1 MSILSRWQRA
11 QIGTKLMWLTAFGAV
26 AIIVC
31 WLLAIGSMRMRDVED
46 EAHRLSVSEMTSL
59 ESFIV
64 NAMAKRPDDPES
76 IGVQVFN
83 NWFVSR
89 NQHFA
94 GKVWSV
100 WSEKVAKL
108 VAEAEPGR
116 APKLIQDDID
126 REALET
132 GRPVGKRLGDT
143 YRFSLPV
150 VLGVSEGAD
159 QEVCFTCHGAMGL
172 EKGQVIAVLSTSLSL
187 AEANARLRSDLLML
201 GGAGLVI
208 GICAIA
214 GVVIVLNGFVSRPIG
229 RMTGL
234 MNKLAQ
240 GDHDIDV
247 PDALRADEIGDMA
260 KALLVFKDN
269 AIRAD
274 QLTAAQEAE
283 RTARD
288 QRAARI
294 ETLTHDFDRV
304 VGGMLDRTATAAA
317 GMQSAAINQATI
329 ATETDTQLAEVANIA
344 RQATS
349 NVQMVAAAAEELSAS
364 VSDVTQRAKEA
375 ARVSASASDEAV
387 KTNAMVQSLA
397 AAANR
402 IGEVVELINDI
413 ASQTNLLA
421 LNATIEA
428 ARAGDAGKGFAVVAN
443 EVKGLAN
450 QTAKATEDISGQIGG
465 VQEETR
471 RALDAIRNIASV
483 IDRVREISSG
493 IAIAVEQQG
502 TATQEIAHNVQEAAD
517 GTQKVSQTIG
527 TVAEATKHASRI
539 AENTRSSA
547 DTLAADTN
555 TLRGEVTA
563 FLGNVRS
570 E

>member
-1 MSILSRWQRA
+1 MSIMSRWQRA
-11 QIGTKLMWLTAFGAV
+11 QIGTKLMWLTAFGAI
-26 AIIVC
+26 AIIFC
-31 WLLAIGSMRMRDVED
+31 WLAAIGSMRMRDVED
-46 EAHRLSVSEMTSL
+46 QAHRMSVSEMTSL

-64 NAMAKRPDDPES
+64 NAMAKRPEDPDS

-89 NQHFA
+89 NKNFA

-100 WSEKVAKL
+100 WSEKVTKQ
-108 VAEAEPGR
+108 VAETEPDR
-116 APKLIQDDID
+116 APKVAQDDID
-126 REALET
+126 REALQT
-132 GRPVGKRLGDT
+132 GLPVGRRLGDT

-159 QEVCFTCHGAMGL
+159 QEVCFTCHSAMGL

-187 AEANARLRSDLLML
+187 ADANARLRSDLIML
-201 GGAGLVI
+201 GGAGIVI
-208 GICAIA
+208 GICAIV
-214 GVVIVLNGFVSRPIG
+214 GIVIILNGFVSRPIG

-234 MNKLAQ
+234 MNQLAR
-240 GDHDIDV
+240 GSHDIDV
-247 PDALRADEIGDMA
+247 PDARRTDEIGDMA

-283 RTARD
+283 RAARD
-288 QRAARI
+288 ARAARV
-294 ETLTHDFDRV
+294 EVLTHEFDQV
-304 VGGMLDRTATAAA
+304 VSGMLDRTATAAA
-317 GMQSAAINQATI
+317 GMQDAAIKQATI
-329 ATETDTQLAEVANIA
+329 AAQTDAQLTEVADIA
-344 RQATS
+344 EQATS
-349 NVQMVAAAAEELSAS
+349 NVQTVAAAAEELSTS
-364 VSDVTQRAKEA
+364 VSDVTRRAQEA
-375 ARVSASASDEAV
+375 ARVSASASEEAAR
-387 KTNAMVQSLA
+387 TNAMVQALA
-397 AAANR
+397 EAANR
-402 IGEVVELINDI
+402 IGEVVQLINDI

-450 QTAKATEDISGQIGG
+450 QTAKATDDISDQITG

-471 RALDAIRNIASV
+471 RALSAIKTIGAV
-483 IDRVREISSG
+483 IDQVREISSG
-493 IAIAVEQQG
+493 IATAVEQQG
-502 TATQEIAHNVQEAAD
+502 TATQEIARNVQEAAI
-517 GTQKVSQTIG
+517 GTQRVSQTIG
-527 TVAEATKHASRI
+527 TVAEATRHASQI
-539 AENTRSSA
+539 AENTRASA

-555 TLRGEVTA
+555 TLRGEVTT